1 MPRICE
7 YAGVLNY
14 VNNELK
20 SAYHGKASEMGQLYS
35 RVIAAAYVMAEKKDL
50 TIEQLMDVAAGKP
63 AGMGPE
69 EAALCQQK
77 IDGLTDQIQSKT
89 LPPEVYETASRRMS
103 EMFLQC
109 GDYLKPASITM
120 ALTLDKGLN

>member
-50 TIEQLMDVAAGKP
+50 TI
-63 AGMGPE
+63 
-69 EAALCQQK
+69 
-77 IDGLTDQIQSKT
+77 
-89 LPPEVYETASRRMS
+89 
-103 EMFLQC
+103 
-109 GDYLKPASITM
+109 
-120 ALTLDKGLN
+120 